1 VGALGAADCER
12 LRDGLV
18 AQPVN
23 SASSLAYLVVGGWL
37 LGRARRLEPG
47 SRPLAL
53 AYGLTVL
60 AAGAGSIDYHGPGS
74 PVEPWLHDLGVV
86 APLLGVA
93 AGDLA
98 RLGVRPALA
107 LTGLAG
113 SLTGAGVLLAAVPAA
128 AVPLAAGAAVTVA
141 GLELAA
147 WRRGSGHGV
156 PARRVA
162 LAALAA
168 GAVLDVLGRTGRP
181 LCDPDSLL
189 QGHAAWHVLTALA
202 LGAWA
207 LASQPGP
214 GPPGQPAAR
223 IQIRPTRS

>member
-1 VGALGAADCER
+1 VAAFGAGDCER
-12 LRDGLV
+12 LREGLL

-37 LGRARRLEPG
+37 LGRAGRLGPG
-47 SRPLAL
+47 SRPLAF

-60 AAGAGSIDYHGPGS
+60 AAGAGSVDYHGPGS
-74 PVEPWLHDLGVV
+74 AAQPWLHDLGVV

-98 RLGVRPALA
+98 RLGVSPGLALA
-107 LTGLAG
+107 ALVG
-113 SLTGAGVLLAAVPAA
+113 SLGGAGGLLRVAPGVAVPLVAGAGVA
-128 AVPLAAGAAVTVA
+128 VA

-147 WRRGSGHGV
+147 WRRGSGRGR
-156 PARRVA
+156 AAWRVG
-162 LAALAA
+162 LAALAV
-168 GAVLDVLGRTGRP
+168 GAAANALGRTGRP

-189 QGHAAWHVLTALA
+189 QGHAAWHLLSAVA

-207 LASQPGP
+207 AAAQL
-214 GPPGQPAAR
+214 PGQPAAR
-223 IQIRPTRS
+223 IQMRPTRS